1 MALVPMIEIIGS
13 PRSSDEILT
22 RRTLDTEQDAPATQI
37 VEAIAEL
44 ENTGPTELPP
54 IYNCIDDLIANLF
67 SSPPPGEADANIT
80 FTYRG
85 YRIHVQQNGRMTI
98 LQSTS

>member
-1 MALVPMIEIIGS
+1 MARVPMTEIIGS
-13 PRSSDEILT
+13 PGNSDEILT

-37 VEAIAEL
+37 VETIAEL
-44 ENTGPTELPP
+44 ENTGPTELSP